1 MFQIGDMLS
10 EDWASFPYLDSA
22 FVKLKIYGL
31 EETPICSA
39 GTTSEAMLK
48 FISPLPRRFV
58 DSEKLQNFRG
68 WTVEPGQ
75 GDVADVADFSSAFVG
90 GVVAAHA

>member
-1 MFQIGDMLS
+1 MVQIVDMLS
-10 EDWASFPYLDSA
+10 EDWASLPYLNSA
-22 FVKLKIYGL
+22 FVNLKIYGL
-31 EETPICSA
+31 EGTPIRSA

-48 FISPLPRRFV
+48 FIYPLPRRFV
-58 DSEKLQNFRG
+58 DSEKLQHFRG
-68 WTVEPGQ
+68 WTVELGQ

>member
-22 FVKLKIYGL
+22 FVNLKIYGL

-39 GTTSEAMLK
+39 GITSEAMLK

-90 GVVAAHA
+90 GIVAAHA